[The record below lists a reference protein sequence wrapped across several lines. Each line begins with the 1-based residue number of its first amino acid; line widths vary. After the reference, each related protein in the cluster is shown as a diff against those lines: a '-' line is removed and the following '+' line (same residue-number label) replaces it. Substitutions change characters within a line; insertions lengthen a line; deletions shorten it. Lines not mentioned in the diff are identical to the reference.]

1 MSEHPIGTAKPCCM
15 FLELASIASGP
26 LLEDAKED
34 ERIAE
39 EEDSAAAAEEDART
53 SRVLRLLDVGQSM
66 PLKYYCCYVW
76 SGGLWHMVV
85 AVCALAP
92 KPLSGKMLL

>member
-1 MSEHPIGTAKPCCM
+1 ML
-15 FLELASIASGP
+15 LELASIASGQP
-26 LLEDAKED
+26 LEDSEED

-39 EEDSAAAAEEDART
+39 GEDAAAAAEEDART

-92 KPLSGKMLL
+92 KPISGKMLL

>member
-1 MSEHPIGTAKPCCM
+1 M
-15 FLELASIASGP
+15 GP
-26 LLEDAKED
+26 PGATRRGQRDAEEDA
-34 ERIAE
+34 RTAE
-39 EEDSAAAAEEDART
+39 EDASVAAEEDART